1 MKGLFASKDTLSLYK
16 ILMIAD
22 VTIKVLNESS
32 FSVYDN
38 LNQQDY
44 TCIFSMN
51 SFQLI
56 YNDLQTLHV
65 LYDCLFE

>member
-32 FSVYDN
+32 LSVYDN
-38 LNQQDY
+38 TNQQDY
-44 TCIFSMN
+44 TFIFSMN

-56 YNDLQTLHV
+56 YNDLQTLHM
-65 LYDCLFE
+65 LY

>member
-1 MKGLFASKDTLSLYK
+1 MKGLFASKDSLSLYK

-32 FSVYDN
+32 LSVYDN
-38 LNQQDY
+38 TNQQDY
-44 TCIFSMN
+44 TFIFSMN

-65 LYDCLFE
+65 LY

>member
-32 FSVYDN
+32 LSVYDN
-38 LNQQDY
+38 TNQQDY
-44 TCIFSMN
+44 TFIFSMN

-65 LYDCLFE
+65 LY

>member
-1 MKGLFASKDTLSLYK
+1 
-16 ILMIAD
+16 MIAD

-32 FSVYDN
+32 LSVYDN